1 MGKNMLEPKVKPE
14 GLSVRADELLGLSP
28 ELINSVRDSLRE
40 QNQTRAKMIV
50 ASLRASEFADLLQ
63 LLSPNLRRRLIEC
76 MGIDFDPQVLA
87 ELEGDIQEE
96 ISEQLGP
103 VSLANMIIRLD
114 IDDALELIITLRKDR
129 QREILKQ
136 LPSELRN
143 LVEVGLAFPKDS
155 AGRLMG
161 REFVAVPSFWTVD
174 DTIKFLREADNLP
187 NEFYEIFIVNPR
199 HRPIGKVS
207 LSNILRNEK
216 PTKISSIM
224 LSEIVTVP
232 AIMDQEEVAFVFSQK
247 DLVSVPVVDES
258 YRLIGVIT
266 VDDVLDVIQE
276 EAEEDI
282 MRLGGVKSDDLY
294 SAAFQTGRSR
304 FSWLFLNLITA
315 IVVSIVIG
323 IFESTLEQIV
333 MLAVLM
339 PIVASMGGN
348 AGTQTMTVAVR
359 ALATKEL
366 SDTNAMRVMG
376 KEFLVGVYNGI
387 LFATLVGGV
396 AWFWTNS
403 LKIGGVMA
411 VAMMITL
418 IMAALSG
425 MTIPLILQRAG
436 TDPAIASGV
445 VLTTITDII
454 AFGVFL
460 GFATLLLL

>member
-1 MGKNMLEPKVKPE
+1 MLEPKVKSE

-28 ELINSVRDSLRE
+28 ELINSVRDSLLE
-40 QNQTRAKMIV
+40 KNQTRTRMIV

-63 LLSPNLRRRLIEC
+63 LLSPNFRRRLIEC
-76 MGIDFDPQVLA
+76 IGSDFDPQVLA

-96 ISEQLGP
+96 ISELLGP
-103 VSLANMIIRLD
+103 LSLANMIIRLD

-129 QREILKQ
+129 QWEILKQ

-143 LVEVGLAFPKDS
+143 LVEEGLAFPKDS

-161 REFVAVPSFWTVD
+161 REFVAVPSFWTVE
-174 DTIKFLREADNLP
+174 DTIKFLRAADNLP
-187 NEFYEIFIVNPR
+187 NEFYEVFIVNPH

-247 DLVSVPVVDES
+247 DLVSVPVVDQS
-258 YRLIGVIT
+258 LRLIGVIT

-294 SAAFQTGRSR
+294 SAALQTGRSR

-323 IFESTLEQIV
+323 IFEATLEQIV

-376 KEFLVGVYNGI
+376 KEFLVGIYNGI
-387 LFATLVGGV
+387 LFASLVGGV

-411 VAMMITL
+411 GAMMITL

-425 MTIPLILQRAG
+425 MIIPLFLQRAG
-436 TDPAIASGV
+436 IDPAIASGV

>member
-1 MGKNMLEPKVKPE
+1 
-14 GLSVRADELLGLSP
+14 
-28 ELINSVRDSLRE
+28 
-40 QNQTRAKMIV
+40 
-50 ASLRASEFADLLQ
+50 
-63 LLSPNLRRRLIEC
+63 
-76 MGIDFDPQVLA
+76 
-87 ELEGDIQEE
+87 
-96 ISEQLGP
+96 
-103 VSLANMIIRLD
+103 
-114 IDDALELIITLRKDR
+114 
-129 QREILKQ
+129 
-136 LPSELRN
+136 
-143 LVEVGLAFPKDS
+143 
-155 AGRLMG
+155 
-161 REFVAVPSFWTVD
+161 
-174 DTIKFLREADNLP
+174 
-187 NEFYEIFIVNPR
+187 
-199 HRPIGKVS
+199 
-207 LSNILRNEK
+207 
-216 PTKISSIM
+216 
-224 LSEIVTVP
+224 
-232 AIMDQEEVAFVFSQK
+232 
-247 DLVSVPVVDES
+247 
-258 YRLIGVIT
+258 
-266 VDDVLDVIQE
+266 
-276 EAEEDI
+276 
-282 MRLGGVKSDDLY
+282 
-294 SAAFQTGRSR
+294 
-304 FSWLFLNLITA
+304 LITA

>member
-1 MGKNMLEPKVKPE
+1 MLEPKVKSE

-28 ELINSVRDSLRE
+28 ELINSVRDSLLE
-40 QNQTRAKMIV
+40 KNQTRTRMIV

-76 MGIDFDPQVLA
+76 IGSDFDPQVLA

-96 ISEQLGP
+96 ISELLGP
-103 VSLANMIIRLD
+103 LSLANMIIRLD

-129 QREILKQ
+129 QWEILKQ

-143 LVEVGLAFPKDS
+143 LVEEGLAFPKDS

-161 REFVAVPSFWTVD
+161 REFVAVPSFWTVE
-174 DTIKFLREADNLP
+174 DTIKFLRAADNLP
-187 NEFYEIFIVNPR
+187 NEFYEVFIVDPH

-247 DLVSVPVVDES
+247 DLVSVPVVDQS
-258 YRLIGVIT
+258 LRLIGVIT

-294 SAAFQTGRSR
+294 SAALQTGRSR

-323 IFESTLEQIV
+323 IFEATLEQIV

-376 KEFLVGVYNGI
+376 KEFLVGIYNGI
-387 LFATLVGGV
+387 LFASLVGGV

-411 VAMMITL
+411 GAMMITL

-425 MTIPLILQRAG
+425 MIIPLFLQRAG
-436 TDPAIASGV
+436 IDPAIASGV

>member
-1 MGKNMLEPKVKPE
+1 MLEPKVKSE

-28 ELINSVRDSLRE
+28 ELINSVRDSLLE
-40 QNQTRAKMIV
+40 KNQTRTRMIV

-76 MGIDFDPQVLA
+76 IGSDFDPQVLA

-96 ISEQLGP
+96 ISELLGP
-103 VSLANMIIRLD
+103 LLLANMIIRLD

-129 QREILKQ
+129 QWEILKQ

-143 LVEVGLAFPKDS
+143 LVEEGLAFPKDS

-161 REFVAVPSFWTVD
+161 REFVAVPSFWTVE
-174 DTIKFLREADNLP
+174 DTIKFLRAADNLP
-187 NEFYEIFIVNPR
+187 NEFYEVFIVNPH

-224 LSEIVTVP
+224 LTEIVTVP

-247 DLVSVPVVDES
+247 DLVSVPVVDQS
-258 YRLIGVIT
+258 HRLIGVIT

-294 SAAFQTGRSR
+294 SAALQTGRSR

-323 IFESTLEQIV
+323 IFEATLEQIV

-376 KEFLVGVYNGI
+376 KEFLVGIYNGI
-387 LFATLVGGV
+387 LFASLVGGV

-411 VAMMITL
+411 GAMMITL

-425 MTIPLILQRAG
+425 MIIPLFLQRAG
-436 TDPAIASGV
+436 IDPAIASGV

>member
-1 MGKNMLEPKVKPE
+1 MLEPKVKSE

-28 ELINSVRDSLRE
+28 ELINSVRDSLLE
-40 QNQTRAKMIV
+40 KNQTRTRMIV
-50 ASLRASEFADLLQ
+50 ASLPASEFADLLQ

-76 MGIDFDPQVLA
+76 IGSDFDPQVLA

-96 ISEQLGP
+96 ISELLGP
-103 VSLANMIIRLD
+103 LLLANMIIRLD

-129 QREILKQ
+129 QWEILKQ

-143 LVEVGLAFPKDS
+143 LVEEGLAFPKDS

-161 REFVAVPSFWTVD
+161 REFVAVPSFWTVE
-174 DTIKFLREADNLP
+174 DTIKFLRAADNLP
-187 NEFYEIFIVNPR
+187 NEFYEVFIVNPH

-224 LSEIVTVP
+224 LTEIVTVP

-247 DLVSVPVVDES
+247 DLVSVPVVDQS
-258 YRLIGVIT
+258 HRLIGVIT

-294 SAAFQTGRSR
+294 SAALQTGRSR

-323 IFESTLEQIV
+323 IFEATLEQIV

-376 KEFLVGVYNGI
+376 KEFLVGIYNGI
-387 LFATLVGGV
+387 LFASLVGGV

-411 VAMMITL
+411 GAMMITL

-425 MTIPLILQRAG
+425 MIIPLFLQRAG
-436 TDPAIASGV
+436 IDPAIASGV

>member
-1 MGKNMLEPKVKPE
+1 MLEPKVKSE

-40 QNQTRAKMIV
+40 QNQTRTRIIV

-76 MGIDFDPQVLA
+76 IGSDFDPQVLA

-96 ISEQLGP
+96 ISELLGP
-103 VSLANMIIRLD
+103 LSLANMIIRLD

-129 QREILKQ
+129 QWEILKQ

-143 LVEVGLAFPKDS
+143 LVEEGLAFPKDS

-161 REFVAVPSFWTVD
+161 REFVAVPSFWTVEN
-174 DTIKFLREADNLP
+174 TIKFLRAADNLP
-187 NEFYEIFIVNPR
+187 NEFYEVFIVDPH

-247 DLVSVPVVDES
+247 DLVSVPVVDQS
-258 YRLIGVIT
+258 LRLIGVIT

-294 SAAFQTGRSR
+294 SAA
-304 FSWLFLNLITA
+304 L
-315 IVVSIVIG
+315 
-323 IFESTLEQIV
+323 
-333 MLAVLM
+333 
-339 PIVASMGGN
+339 
-348 AGTQTMTVAVR
+348 
-359 ALATKEL
+359 
-366 SDTNAMRVMG
+366 
-376 KEFLVGVYNGI
+376 
-387 LFATLVGGV
+387 
-396 AWFWTNS
+396 
-403 LKIGGVMA
+403 
-411 VAMMITL
+411 
-418 IMAALSG
+418 
-425 MTIPLILQRAG
+425 
-436 TDPAIASGV
+436 
-445 VLTTITDII
+445 
-454 AFGVFL
+454 
-460 GFATLLLL
+460 

>member
-1 MGKNMLEPKVKPE
+1 MLEPKDKSE

-28 ELINSVRDSLRE
+28 ELINSVRDSLLE
-40 QNQTRAKMIV
+40 KNQTRTRMIV

-76 MGIDFDPQVLA
+76 IGSDFDPQVLA

-96 ISEQLGP
+96 ISELLGP
-103 VSLANMIIRLD
+103 LLLANMIIRLD

-129 QREILKQ
+129 QWEILKQ

-143 LVEVGLAFPKDS
+143 LVEEGLAFPKDS

-161 REFVAVPSFWTVD
+161 REFVAVPSFWTVE
-174 DTIKFLREADNLP
+174 DTIKFLRAADNLP
-187 NEFYEIFIVNPR
+187 NEFYEVFIVNPH

-224 LSEIVTVP
+224 LTEIVTVP

-247 DLVSVPVVDES
+247 DLVSVPVVDQS
-258 YRLIGVIT
+258 HRLIGVIT

-294 SAAFQTGRSR
+294 SAALQTGRSR
-304 FSWLFLNLITA
+304 FFWLFLNLITA

-323 IFESTLEQIV
+323 IFEATLEQIV

-376 KEFLVGVYNGI
+376 KEFLVGIYNGI
-387 LFATLVGGV
+387 LFASLVGGV

-411 VAMMITL
+411 GAMMITL

-425 MTIPLILQRAG
+425 MIIPLFLQRAG
-436 TDPAIASGV
+436 IDPAIASGV

>member
-76 MGIDFDPQVLA
+76 MGTDFDPQVLA

-366 SDTNAMRVMG
+366 SDTNAMRIMG